1 MVFKKIRLIGRSE
14 ESFEGA
20 VEDALDRAE
29 RTLDDLM
36 WVTVVEQTVELNRP
50 TREYQAEVEVAF
62 ELQDGD
68 AG

>member
-20 VEDALDRAE
+20 VEDAIGRAE
-29 RTLDDLM
+29 RTLEDLM

-50 TREYQAEVEVAF
+50 TREYQAEIEVAF
-62 ELQDGD
+62 ELQDGEVD
-68 AG
+68 

>member
-14 ESFEGA
+14 ENFEGA
-20 VEDALDRAE
+20 VEDAIGRAE
-29 RTLDDLM
+29 RTLEDLM

-50 TREYQAEVEVAF
+50 TREYQAEIEVAF

-68 AG
+68 VE

>member
-14 ESFEGA
+14 ENFEGA
-20 VEDALDRAE
+20 VEDAIGRAE
-29 RTLDDLM
+29 RTLEDLM

-68 AG
+68 VE